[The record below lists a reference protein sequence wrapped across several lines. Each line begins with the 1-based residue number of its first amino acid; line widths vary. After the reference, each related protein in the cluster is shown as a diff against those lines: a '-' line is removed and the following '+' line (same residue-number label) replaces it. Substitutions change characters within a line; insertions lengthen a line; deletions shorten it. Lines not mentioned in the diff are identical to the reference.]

1 MMIKIARL
9 ALPLLASTVALAGCG
24 SNNAGSATRDSIRAV
39 GSSTVLPFAKLV
51 SEQFAKDNSQFKAPI
66 VEGNG
71 TGGGMKLFCAG
82 VGAQFPDIEDAS
94 RRMKKSELD
103 ECQKNGVKDVAEIQV
118 GIDGI
123 AFASAKAGPDMALT
137 PLDVYKAIAANPFG
151 KPNTAKTWHDV
162 NPKFP
167 DEPILV
173 YGPATISGTRDALKE
188 LILTKGC
195 ETDAATK
202 ALATGDKAKHD
213 AICGDLR
220 NDGAYADTSD
230 NYNLIVQK
238 LASNPKAVGIFGFSY
253 LASNADKLKPLTM
266 NGIVP
271 TYQSI
276 ADFTYP
282 GARPL
287 FIYVKKAHVG
297 AIPGLAEYVA
307 EWTKLWGKDGPLAKA
322 GMIVMPDDKLAA
334 NAKIAQDLTALDPSA
349 LK

>member
-1 MMIKIARL
+1 MTKTGRL
-9 ALPLLASTVALAGCG
+9 AALLLLTSSLALGACG
-24 SNNAGSATRDSIRAV
+24 SNQGGNETRDSIRAV

-94 RRMKKSELD
+94 RRMKKSEFE
-103 ECQKNGVKDVAEIQV
+103 ECQKNGVKEISEIQV

-137 PLDVYKAIAANPFG
+137 PVDVYKAIAANPFG

-162 NPKFP
+162 NAKLP

-202 ALATGDKAKHD
+202 ALGTGDKAKHD

-220 NDGAYADTSD
+220 TDGAYADTSD

-238 LASNPKAVGIFGFSY
+238 LESNPKAVGIFGFSY
-253 LASNADKLKPLTM
+253 LASNTDKLKPLTM
-266 NGIVP
+266 SGVTP
-271 TYQSI
+271 SYQTI

-322 GMIVMPDDKLAA
+322 GMIVMPDDKLAV
-334 NAKIAQDLTALDPSA
+334 NGKIAQDLAPLDAST

>member
-1 MMIKIARL
+1 MVKNIVRSY
-9 ALPLLASTVALAGCG
+9 LPLMAASAALAACG
-24 SNNAGSATRDSIRAV
+24 SNNAGNQTRDSIRAV

-82 VGAQFPDIEDAS
+82 IGAQFPDIEDAS
-94 RRMKKSELD
+94 RRMKKSEFD

-137 PLDVYKAIAANPFG
+137 PEDVYKAIAANPFG

-162 NPKFP
+162 NPKLP

-202 ALATGDKAKHD
+202 AMTEKIKKD
-213 AICGDLR
+213 AVCGDLR
-220 NDGAYADTSD
+220 TDGAYADTSD

-238 LASNPKAVGIFGFSY
+238 LESNPKAVGIFGYSY
-253 LASNADKLKPLTM
+253 LASNSDKLKPLTM
-266 NGIVP
+266 NGVVP
-271 TYQSI
+271 SYQSI

-287 FIYVKKAHVG
+287 FIYIKKAHVG
-297 AIPGLAEYVA
+297 AIPGLAEYVG
-307 EWTKLWGKDGPLAKA
+307 EWTKLWGKDGPLSKA
-322 GMIVMPDDKLAA
+322 GMIVMPDDKLAS
-334 NAKIAQDLTALDPSA
+334 NGKIAQDLTPLDASS